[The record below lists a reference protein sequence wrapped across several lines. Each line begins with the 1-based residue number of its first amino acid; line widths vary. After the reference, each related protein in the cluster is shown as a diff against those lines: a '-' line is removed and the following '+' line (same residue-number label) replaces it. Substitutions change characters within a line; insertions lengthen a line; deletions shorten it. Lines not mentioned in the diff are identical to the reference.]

1 MAKLFKNRSDNDIKN
16 KWYSMMRKQK
26 RISDQLLNE
35 FAPMVASSGD
45 DTSVTKTR
53 SSRGDSKPSPL
64 QARWE
69 TRKPTPTYPVKS
81 TASPDIGTPLN
92 SASV

>member
-35 FAPMVASSGD
+35 FAPMGTGRTDTPVTKTQSSSGD
-45 DTSVTKTR
+45 SKASPSRAQWGPPEPTPPIKSGATPDSDTAQNSTSV
-53 SSRGDSKPSPL
+53 
-64 QARWE
+64 
-69 TRKPTPTYPVKS
+69 
-81 TASPDIGTPLN
+81 
-92 SASV
+92 

>member
-35 FAPMVASSGD
+35 FSTMDTGHA
-45 DTSVTKTR
+45 DTSVTKTQ
-53 SSRGDSKPSPL
+53 SSSGDSKPSPL
-64 QARWE
+64 QDRWGKP
-69 TRKPTPTYPVKS
+69 KPTSHVKLGA
-81 TASPDIGTPLN
+81 TPDIDTVQN

>member
-26 RISDQLLNE
+26 RISDHLLNE
-35 FAPMVASSGD
+35 FAPMDTSRA
-45 DTSVTKTR
+45 DTSVTKTLP
-53 SSRGDSKPSPL
+53 SNGDTKPSPS

-69 TRKPTPTYPVKS
+69 TPKPTSREKSGPT
-81 TASPDIGTPLN
+81 PDIGMVQN
-92 SASV
+92 SAGV

>member
-35 FAPMVASSGD
+35 FAPMATPLTDTPVMTTQSS
-45 DTSVTKTR
+45 
-53 SSRGDSKPSPL
+53 SSDSKPRPSRGQWGPPK
-64 QARWE
+64 R
-69 TRKPTPTYPVKS
+69 TYPLKS
-81 TASPDIGTPLN
+81 GGTPG
-92 SASV
+92 SDMAQKFTSE

>member
-35 FAPMVASSGD
+35 FAPMATGRTDTPVTKGQSSSGN
-45 DTSVTKTR
+45 SK
-53 SSRGDSKPSPL
+53 SSLSRAP
-64 QARWE
+64 W
-69 TRKPTPTYPVKS
+69 
-81 TASPDIGTPLN
+81 GTPKLLSRQIGRN
-92 SASV
+92 S

>member
-35 FAPMVASSGD
+35 FAPMATALT
-45 DTSVTKTR
+45 DTPVTKTQ
-53 SSRGDSKPSPL
+53 SSSSDSKPRPSRGQWGPSKRTSL
-64 QARWE
+64 
-69 TRKPTPTYPVKS
+69 KS
-81 TASPDIGTPLN
+81 GGTPDSEMAQN
-92 SASV
+92 FTSE